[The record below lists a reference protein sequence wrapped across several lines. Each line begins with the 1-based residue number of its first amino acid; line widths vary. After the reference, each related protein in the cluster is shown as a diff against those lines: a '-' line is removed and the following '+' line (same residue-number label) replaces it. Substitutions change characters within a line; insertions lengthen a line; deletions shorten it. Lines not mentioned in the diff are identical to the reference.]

1 MPKSRLSKYDTS
13 NERWSLG
20 GQNGHSDASSL
31 HHHWQQH
38 ASKAIVVRH
47 PIRGLNE
54 VIQRSH
60 LPACIGLCVR
70 HCVLPRL

>member
-1 MPKSRLSKYDTS
+1 
-13 NERWSLG
+13 
-20 GQNGHSDASSL
+20 
-31 HHHWQQH
+31 
-38 ASKAIVVRH
+38 VRH